1 MSPLYLLI
9 TQEFP
14 RPLLDEIAAVSPRI
28 ALEVRAARKAED
40 LPSELLAET
49 EVLYTSTALP
59 LPAAAPKLKWVQCH
73 HAGIDHLADHAL
85 LKSPVLVTT
94 LSGAHASQMAEY
106 VLMMML
112 ALGHHLPSLL
122 EYQSRSEWPASRW
135 ELFSPNELRGAT
147 LGIVGY
153 GTIGRE
159 VARLARAFGMHVLAV
174 KRDAMNPGDRG
185 YMPEGMGDASGDLLR
200 RLYPPQAL
208 RSMLADCDYVVAA
221 VPLTPETRHQFGQG
235 EFRAMKK
242 SAVFINVARG
252 GVVEES
258 ALVEA
263 VRSGRIAG
271 AALDVFAEE
280 PLPADSTLWAM
291 PNVIVTPHI
300 SGISRNY
307 DRRAVAVFTENLRRY
322 LAGEELLN
330 LYDRERGY

>member
-1 MSPLYLLI
+1 
-9 TQEFP
+9 
-14 RPLLDEIAAVSPRI
+14 
-28 ALEVRAARKAED
+28 
-40 LPSELLAET
+40 
-49 EVLYTSTALP
+49 
-59 LPAAAPKLKWVQCH
+59 
-73 HAGIDHLADHAL
+73 
-85 LKSPVLVTT
+85 
-94 LSGAHASQMAEY
+94 MAEY
-106 VLMMML
+106 ALMMML
-112 ALGHHLPSLL
+112 ALGHHLPHLL

-159 VARLARAFGMHVLAV
+159 VARLARAFGMEVLAV
-174 KRDAMNPGDRG
+174 KRDAMYPADRG
-185 YMPEGMGDASGDLLR
+185 YMPDGLGDASGDLLR

-208 RSMLADCDYVVAA
+208 RSMLADCDYVLAA
-221 VPLTPETRHQFGQG
+221 VPLSPQTRNLIGEA

-252 GVVEES
+252 GVVDEN

-263 VRSGRIAG
+263 LRSGRIAG

-280 PLPADSTLWAM
+280 PLPTDSPLWSL

-307 DRRAVAVFTENLRRY
+307 DKRAVAVFNENLRRY

-330 LYDRERGY
+330 LYDREQGY